1 MQPAGPMSRKPD
13 ETDRKIL
20 SLLAENG
27 RQSVKELARR
37 IGLSRSATQERLA
50 RLERDGAIA
59 GYTIRRNEHGDGAV
73 AAYMFVK
80 TRQALCDDL
89 ALQLRHIAEILV
101 FDSVAGET
109 DAMLE
114 VQAESMARL
123 QAIRAEI
130 AAQPDVV
137 QIETSIILK
146 RHFNRR

>member
-1 MQPAGPMSRKPD
+1 MSRKQD

-50 RLERDGAIA
+50 RLEREGAIA
-59 GYTIRRNEHGDGAV
+59 GYTIRRNEHGNGAV

-89 ALQLRHIAEILV
+89 APLPAPQ
-101 FDSVAGET
+101 AGRRQPRG
-109 DAMLE
+109 LHR
-114 VQAESMARL
+114 ARVRGSRP
-123 QAIRAEI
+123 RA
-130 AAQPDVV
+130 P
-137 QIETSIILK
+137 S
-146 RHFNRR
+146 RRG

>member
-1 MQPAGPMSRKPD
+1 MSRKQD

-20 SLLAENG
+20 AHLAENG

-50 RLERDGAIA
+50 RLEREGQIA
-59 GYTIRRNEHGDGAV
+59 GYTIRRNDQGAE
-73 AAYMFVK
+73 AILAYMFVK
-80 TRQALCDDL
+80 TRQAICDDL
-89 ALQLRHIAEILV
+89 APHLRQIPEIVV

-109 DAMLE
+109 DALLE
-114 VQAESMARL
+114 VMADSMARL

-130 AAQPDVV
+130 AALEDVV
-137 QIETSIILK
+137 QIETSVILK